1 MSCTAPLGTPAPA
14 REVRKTVTVVFCDIT
29 GSTALGEKLDP
40 EALRRVMG
48 RYFEAMRT
56 ALEQHGGTVEKF
68 IGDAVMAVF
77 GIPTVHEDDALRAIR
92 AAAEMREAL
101 RLLNKELQR
110 DQGTTLACRI
120 GVNTGKVVAGDP
132 TAGQSLVTGDAV
144 NLAARLEQ
152 AATPGE
158 ILLGAETDRLVR
170 DAVVAEP
177 VERLDLKG
185 KSEPVAAFRLVS
197 VASGA
202 PGRMLRM
209 ASPMVGRSRELA
221 ALHQAFDRAVA
232 DQACQLF
239 TILAPAGVG
248 KSRLI
253 EEFLDGIADATV
265 LRGRCLPYGEGI
277 TYFPVLEI
285 VKQAAGLAD
294 FDSPELVESK
304 ICAALEDEEQQDV
317 VCNRI
322 AQLMGVTDIAAP
334 EETFWAIRR
343 MLEAVARHRAL
354 VLVFDDVHWGEA
366 TFLDLIEHVADWSR
380 DAPILLACM
389 ARPELLDARPTWAGG
404 KLNATTASLEPLS
417 EEESEKLI
425 ANLLGAAEVAVDLR
439 SRIAEAAEGNPLFVE
454 EMLAMLID
462 DGLLARDDD
471 RWVPMGDLSQ
481 ISVPPT
487 ITALLSAR
495 LDRLTVGERDVLGRA
510 AVVGKEFFRGAV
522 RELTPE
528 AERGAVAEHL
538 KALVRKE
545 LVRPDR
551 STLPSEDAFR
561 FRHLLIRDA
570 AYDAMPKE
578 LRADLHERF
587 AAWLERVAG
596 ERIAEQEEILGYHLE
611 QAYRLRAEL
620 GPIDDRGLALARAAA
635 QHLAPAGRRS
645 YERGDMPGAAQLL
658 GRAAELMPADDP
670 ERLDLLLVLGYA
682 HGETGAFESAD
693 AILAECADRARGIGD
708 RRREWKAI
716 IERWLDVSY
725 VDPAWIDPAT
735 RDAEAALEVFAE
747 LGDEAGIAKTW
758 RVISEAR
765 SWRGRIVDAEEALER
780 AIDHARRAGDRRQE
794 LECLAQLPIAAFWG
808 PTTTAEEGVSLC
820 DEIVERAGGDRK
832 VEALAR
838 HESAGFLALQGRFD
852 EAREQEQRSLG
863 ILRDLGLT
871 SWLAGTGTLRGYIEL
886 LAGDP
891 RAAEREW
898 RDAYELAERIGNT
911 SDVVDKAASLSKALY
926 AQDRLDEAE
935 QFALIAEGS
944 GSERDIT
951 TMCTARSARAK
962 VLARWGRLEEAEELA
977 RAALDIAR
985 RTDIITTLADTLM
998 DLAEVLRI
1006 SRRGEE
1012 ERQVLREALDLYERK
1027 GNVVSAARTR
1037 EFLAELEG

>member
-1 MSCTAPLGTPAPA
+1 M
-14 REVRKTVTVVFCDIT
+14 FCDVT

-40 EALRRVMG
+40 EALRRVMT
-48 RYFEAMRT
+48 RFFDAMRA
-56 ALEQHGGTVEKF
+56 ALERHGGTVEKF

-77 GIPTVHEDDALRAIR
+77 GIPQVHEDDALRAVR

-101 RLLNKELQR
+101 KLLNKELEL
-110 DQGTTLACRI
+110 DHGTTLACRI
-120 GVNTGKVVAGDP
+120 GVNTGKVMAGDP
-132 TAGQSLVTGDAV
+132 TAGQALVTGDAV
-144 NLAARLEQ
+144 NVAARLEQ
-152 AATPGE
+152 VAAPGE
-158 ILLGAETDRLVR
+158 ILLGAETNRMVR
-170 DAVVAEP
+170 DAAVTEPIDPVELKGKAEP
-177 VERLDLKG
+177 VPAYRLT
-185 KSEPVAAFRLVS
+185 SVTPV
-197 VASGA
+197 A
-202 PGRMLRM
+202 PGRMRRM
-209 ASPMVGRSRELA
+209 ASPMVGRKRELA

-232 DQACQLF
+232 DSACQLF

-248 KSRLI
+248 KSRLV

-277 TYFPVLEI
+277 TYFPVLEV

-304 ICAALEDEEQQDV
+304 ICAVLEGEEHQEV
-317 VCNRI
+317 VCKRI
-322 AQLMGVTDIAAP
+322 AQLMGVADVAAP

-366 TFLDLIEHVADWSR
+366 TFLDLIEHVAEWSR
-380 DAPILLACM
+380 DAQILLACM
-389 ARPELLDARPTWAGG
+389 ARPELLDARPAWAGG

-417 EEESEKLI
+417 EEESERLI
-425 ANLLGAAEVAVDLR
+425 ANLLGAAEVAEDLR
-439 SRIAEAAEGNPLFVE
+439 SRIAEASEGNPLFVE

-462 DGLLARDDD
+462 DGLLARDDG
-471 RWVPMGDLSQ
+471 RWVPTGDLSE
-481 ISVPPT
+481 IAVPPT

-495 LDRLTVGERDVLGRA
+495 LDRLSPGEREVLERA
-510 AVVGKEFFRGAV
+510 SVVGKECFRGAI

-528 AERGAVAEHL
+528 AEREQVDQHL

-551 STLPSEDAFR
+551 STLPGEDAFR

-578 LRADLHERF
+578 LRAELHERF

-596 ERIAEQEEILGYHLE
+596 ERIAEQEEILGYHME
-611 QAYRLRAEL
+611 QAYRLRVEL
-620 GPIDDRGLALARAAA
+620 GPVDDRGLDLAGAAA
-635 QHLAPAGRRS
+635 EHLASAGRRS

-658 GRAAELMPADDP
+658 GRATELLPADDP

-682 HGETGAFESAD
+682 HAETGAFESAD
-693 AILAECADRARGIGD
+693 AVLAECAERARGIGD
-708 RRREWKAI
+708 RRREWRAI
-716 IERWLDVSY
+716 IERWLDTGY

-735 RDAEAALEVFAE
+735 ADAEAALEVFAE

-758 RVISEAR
+758 RLMSEA
-765 SWRGRIVDAEEALER
+765 SWWRGRIVDAEEALER
-780 AIDHARRAGDRRQE
+780 AIDYARRAGDRRQE

-808 PTTTAEEGVSLC
+808 ATTTAEEGVRRC
-820 DEIVERAGGDRK
+820 DEIVARAGGDRK

-852 EAREQEQRSLG
+852 EAREQEQQSLG
-863 ILRDLGLT
+863 LLGDLGLT
-871 SWLAGTGTLRGYIEL
+871 SWVAGTGTLRGYIEL

-898 RDAYELAERIGNT
+898 RDAYELAEQIGNR
-911 SDVVDKAASLSKALY
+911 SDVADKAASLSQALY
-926 AQDRLDEAE
+926 GQDRLDETE
-935 QFALIAEGS
+935 RFALIAEENS
-944 GSERDIT
+944 SDRDVFTI
-951 TMCTARSARAK
+951 CTARSTRAK

-977 RAALDIAR
+977 QAALGIAR
-985 RTDIITTLADTLM
+985 HTDGITMVADTLM
-998 DLAEVLRI
+998 DLAEILRI
-1006 SRRGEE
+1006 SGRGEE
-1012 ERQVLREALDLYERK
+1012 ARPVLREAFDLYERK
-1027 GNVVSAARTR
+1027 GNVVSAARA
-1037 EFLAELEG
+1037 EAFLAELAG